1 MNLQKD
7 EQNIQHDVIETLL
20 RSLPTSCRNHIIK
33 ADGGDLDSMF
43 YVGRSLIEGANDFP
57 KNCEIGLKYII
68 QASDQENVEAMVYYG
83 SLLFKGDILPK
94 DETKSIEIL
103 TKACTNYNSARAKFL
118 LAQIHYSHRTV
129 GPNGFDDSNV
139 DYVLI
144 KNLAKEA
151 ADSIPKDPEA
161 MVFYG
166 LISEKEKSNKYGS
179 IHRNFKESFKYFKEA
194 AHLGDGDAMAYL
206 GNYYLNGFGATS
218 INKKLAIQYCRLSSK
233 SGNLN
238 GCALYGRVLIDGDGV
253 HKNER
258 EGLRLIKYSC
268 DHGNPRGIVAYGY
281 CLFYGIWDLKVDKI
295 QASRY
300 FKMGA
305 DYGFH
310 MGMNNYAF
318 DLRDGIGTNRN
329 INESIRYF
337 KMAIEEGSILSARNL
352 GIMLC
357 KGFKDEKTK
366 AVILD
371 PDIEQ
376 GINYLKYA
384 ADHSDASAMEE
395 YVHYLTNREDGSYSM
410 DELKKYLIMG
420 IEAKN
425 TYCMRYYGA
434 ILLDGE
440 PFPKDVIEGAKY
452 YKMAV
457 DLGDECAMETYGEL
471 LESGLGVEKNLVE
484 ARCYYQKSADL
495 GDKDGIENYARF
507 LEEGIGGFKSVEEAR
522 KYRKVLSDM

>member
-1 MNLQKD
+1 MSDQTN
-7 EQNIQHDVIETLL
+7 EQNDQQNENEILQQNLSRVCQSHL
-20 RSLPTSCRNHIIK
+20 RK
-33 ADGGDLDSMF
+33 AEEGDLDSMF
-43 YVGRSLIEGANDFP
+43 FVGESLIEGLNEFP
-57 KNCEIGLKYII
+57 KNVKVGLRYII
-68 QASDQENVEAMVYYG
+68 QASEREHVKSIEYYG
-83 SLLFKGDILPK
+83 YLLFKGEVLPKNEEQSKDILM
-94 DETKSIEIL
+94 
-103 TKACTNYNSARAKFL
+103 KAAMKYNSSRAKYL
-118 LAQIHYSHRTV
+118 LAQILFSHRTV

-139 DYVLI
+139 DYVSI
-144 KNLAKEA
+144 KKLAKEA
-151 ADSIPKDPEA
+151 ADGVPKDPEA

-179 IHRNFKESFKYFKEA
+179 ITRDFNESFKYFKEA
-194 AHLGDGDAMAYL
+194 AILGDGDGMAYL
-206 GNYYLNGFGATS
+206 GNYYLNGFGATP

-258 EGLRLIKYSC
+258 EGVRLIKYSC

-281 CLFYGIWDLKVDKI
+281 CLFYGISDLKVDKLR
-295 QASRY
+295 ASQY

-305 DYGFH
+305 DAGFH

-318 DLRDGIGTNRN
+318 DLRDGIGTKSD

-337 KMAIEEGSILSARNL
+337 KMAIEEGNILSARNL

-357 KGFKDEKTK
+357 KGFKDENST
-366 AVILD
+366 VILE
-371 PDIEQ
+371 PNLVE
-376 GINYLKYA
+376 GRKYLKYA

-395 YVHYLTNREDGSYSM
+395 YVHYLTNQEDGQYNR
-410 DELKKYLIMG
+410 DELKKYLQMG
-420 IEAKN
+420 IDANN

-434 ILLDGE
+434 ILLDGD
-440 PFPKDVIEGAKY
+440 PFPKDVNEGARY

-471 LESGLGVEKNLVE
+471 LESGLGVQKNLVE
-484 ARCYYQKSADL
+484 ARNYYQKSADL

-507 LEEGIGGFKSVEEAR
+507 LEEGIGGFKSVEEAK
-522 KYRKVLSDM
+522 KYRESLAKS